1 MAKKSTNTQG
11 NPWHDESTGEFT
23 SQNGG
28 SSGSNEEKQA
38 MQLMGLKNDSSDE
51 DKEPISGKAIKDEG
65 RVALPTG
72 AKKISQNQDMN
83 YIKQAYQQ
91 MLRNKGYKDRGLEL
105 GKDLKECEQIG
116 SNILGSGIVAYST
129 GLNLNYANQL
139 NQALFD
145 VKNDYPQLLES
156 LARFGTGAAT
166 AKEVEQ
172 IKENANKRCS
182 ELAKSLNV
190 QLENVES
197 KDWVSKY
204 IEQTL
209 GDGAMSYARG
219 LLGIT
224 ERGYTSTLGYYR
236 FTPIETDETKELA
249 GQRKEQIGNAN
260 LMSAGSNRA
269 YTGLALVG
277 LSTIQF
283 NPTYFNK
290 GDFTEGKGYVG
301 GGFHYEEGK
310 GSAYSTGAHELGHFV
325 DIALANNFMDTEEL
339 KERMRLAKNI
349 LASEKASQYARSNYL
364 ETAAEAFADYYS
376 NGNNAMPE
384 NIEYVRYIN
393 KIYHKYFD
401 NGGAS
406 GVSASNENPPQQER
420 VMAK

>member
-28 SSGSNEEKQA
+28 GSSSDNEESQA
-38 MQLMGLKNDSSDE
+38 MHLMGLKSDSTGD
-51 DKEPISGKAIKDEG
+51 DKEAVSGKAIKDEG
-65 RVALPTG
+65 RVVLPEG
-72 AKKISQNQDMN
+72 AKKISSNQDMS

-145 VKNDYPQLLES
+145 IKNDYPQLLES

-166 AKEVEQ
+166 EKEVEQ
-172 IKENANKRCS
+172 IKQNANKRCN

-190 QLENVES
+190 QLANVES

-209 GDGAMSYARG
+209 GDGVMSYARG
-219 LLGIT
+219 LLGMT
-224 ERGYTSTLGYYR
+224 ERGYTHTLGYYR
-236 FTPIETDETKELA
+236 FTPIRTDETDELA
-249 GQRKEQIGNAN
+249 KQRKEQIQNAG
-260 LMSAGSNRA
+260 LSSAGKTQA

-277 LSTIQF
+277 LTAIQF
-283 NPTYFNK
+283 NPTYFGK
-290 GDFTEGKGYVG
+290 SDFVEGKGYVG

-325 DIALANNFMDTEEL
+325 DVALSNNFMNTEEL
-339 KERMRLAKNI
+339 NERMRLAKNI
-349 LASEKASQYARSNYL
+349 LANEKASEYARSDYL

-376 NGNNAMPE
+376 NGNNALPE
-384 NIEYVRYIN
+384 NIEYVRFMN
-393 KIYHKYFD
+393 KMYHKYFD
-401 NGGAS
+401 DGGVK
-406 GVSASNENPPQQER
+406 G
-420 VMAK
+420 AKPGDPGEKAPVPLAQ